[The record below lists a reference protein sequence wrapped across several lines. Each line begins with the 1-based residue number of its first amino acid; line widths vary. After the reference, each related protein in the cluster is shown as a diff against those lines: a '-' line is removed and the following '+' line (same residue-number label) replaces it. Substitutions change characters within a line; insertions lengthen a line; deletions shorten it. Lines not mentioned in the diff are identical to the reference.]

1 MLIDMPKKVLIAGGS
16 GSIGTQL
23 TKLLLEKNF
32 SVSWLSR
39 ENKTTEGV
47 KTYLWNYEENIID
60 DNALNN
66 TEIIVNLAGAG
77 IADKNW
83 SKERKK
89 ILKESRIKTTNLLLN
104 KIEEKPND
112 VKTYISASATGYY
125 GYDSGSIEKKEGS
138 RFGDDFL
145 ATLTKEWEAAADGFS
160 SKGIRTVKLRTGFV
174 VGNNQNGW
182 EKIAKVVKTGFGAAV
197 GSGDQYMS
205 WVHIHDLC
213 RIYLWAIE
221 NEKAEGVYNAVSPN
235 PVTNKEFTRQAA
247 QALKRPFFMPNV
259 PGFILRLMYGEI
271 ASALLGSSRISSE
284 KIQNEGFQFDY
295 PTLIEALRE
304 I

>member
-1 MLIDMPKKVLIAGGS
+1 
-16 GSIGTQL
+16 
-23 TKLLLEKNF
+23 
-32 SVSWLSR
+32 
-39 ENKTTEGV
+39 
-47 KTYLWNYEENIID
+47 
-60 DNALNN
+60 
-66 TEIIVNLAGAG
+66 
-77 IADKNW
+77 
-83 SKERKK
+83 
-89 ILKESRIKTTNLLLN
+89 LLN

-295 PTLIEALRE
+295 PTLTEALRE

>member
-235 PVTNKEFTRQAA
+235 PVINKEFTRQAA

-295 PTLIEALRE
+295 PTLTEALRE

>member
-160 SKGIRTVKLRTGFV
+160 NKGIRTVKLRTGFV

-295 PTLIEALRE
+295 PTLTEALRE

>member
-1 MLIDMPKKVLIAGGS
+1 MPKKVLIAGGS

-235 PVTNKEFTRQAA
+235 PVINKEFTRQAA

>member
-247 QALKRPFFMPNV
+247 QALKKPFFMPNV

-295 PTLIEALRE
+295 PTLTEALRE

>member
-1 MLIDMPKKVLIAGGS
+1 MPKKVLIAGGS

-295 PTLIEALRE
+295 PTLTEALRE

>member
-295 PTLIEALRE
+295 PTLTEALRE

>member
-1 MLIDMPKKVLIAGGS
+1 MPKKVLIAGGS

-221 NEKAEGVYNAVSPN
+221 NEKAEGVYNAVSSN

-295 PTLIEALRE
+295 PTLTEALRE

>member
-221 NEKAEGVYNAVSPN
+221 NEKAEGVYNAVSSN

-295 PTLIEALRE
+295 PTLTEALRE